1 MYILVNIRILSITGL
16 ATASSCPT
24 VTQSSCIYTVYTK
37 VILMTCVL
45 VNIRILGITE
55 QATASSCPTV
65 TQSSCIYTVYTK
77 VILMTCVGKYQD
89 SVYY

>member
-1 MYILVNIRILSITGL
+1 MQPRDPEAGIKHTALRFWWSTLIITEL

-45 VNIRILGITE
+45 VNIRILSITE
-55 QATASSCPTV
+55 LQRQV
-65 TQSSCIYTVYTK
+65 VQ
-77 VILMTCVGKYQD
+77 L
-89 SVYY
+89 